1 MTPFIAGLV
10 LLAALLHASWNA
22 MAKSGGTP
30 QYSIASYRL
39 ISAICCLP
47 LLFIFPIPLAASW
60 PMLLASMIIHTAYYV
75 TLSMSY
81 RSGDLSQVYPLFR
94 GLAPVLV
101 VLGAALLAGEFLPLG
116 AMLGIGLVSAGLIS
130 ITFAGGT
137 FGKIP
142 AAALG
147 WGLATSVLIAAYT
160 VADGMGV
167 RAAGNPFSYIRP
179 RRLARL
185 HARQAGQDS
194 RRRARRRD
202 RLRDGDLRHGRSAD
216 GDGFVIARNQCNI
229 RCLDRYPVVSRTLR
243 AAAYYRRASGVSRS
257 GADKNPEL
265 SGAAS
270 DVIDQRFPPR
280 GAEPSADTAGAYDKR
295 QRRIRHPGV
304 DKA

>member
-167 RAAGNPFSYIRP
+167 RVAGNPFSYIIWLFILEP
-179 RRLARL
+179 IPIGGWLL
-185 HARQAGQDS
+185 L
-194 RRRARRRD
+194 RD
-202 RLRDGDLRHGRSAD
+202 RAGWLGYMRAKPGK
-216 GDGFVIARNQCNI
+216 IAAGA
-229 RCLDRYPVVSRTLR
+229 L
-243 AAAYYRRASGVSRS
+243 AAATAYAMVIYAMGVAPMAMVSSLRETS
-257 GADKNPEL
+257 VIF
-265 SGAAS
+265 AAL
-270 DVIDQRFPPR
+270 IGTLLFR
-280 GAEPSADTAGAYDKR
+280 EPFGR
-295 QRRIRHPGV
+295 QRIIAALLVCLGV
-304 DKA
+304 VLIKILS